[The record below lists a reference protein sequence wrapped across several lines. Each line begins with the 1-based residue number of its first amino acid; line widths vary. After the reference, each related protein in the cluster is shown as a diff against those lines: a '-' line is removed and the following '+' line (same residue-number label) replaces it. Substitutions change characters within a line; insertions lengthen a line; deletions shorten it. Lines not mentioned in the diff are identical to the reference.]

1 MLKPTRRTLAVAL
14 VAALAL
20 LTGLRQPRPRGVV
33 THRICYPTIN
43 GSETCE

>member
-20 LTGLRQPRPRGVV
+20 LTGLRQPRPREVV
-33 THRICYPTIN
+33 THRICYPTVN
-43 GSETCE
+43 GGNICE